1 MLRAPFAGLLVV
13 LSAAHATAQQ
23 GAYNSTI
30 TDPEVKLRAGPSDG
44 FPDTGVLRQGTPV
57 VVQKEEG
64 GWLAINAPQGSISWV
79 QAQFIQDPQQEQP
92 PESRTAPRNVF
103 VETDTDVTIATGKVG
118 LAQPLEIR
126 RVKLP
131 PGTELVVIGQRVT
144 FSGKGWYPILPP
156 HGDVR
161 YVPKTAVRLEKAVNA
176 EYTVRVNE
184 HATPIGPGVS
194 GSPSATPAGG
204 PLASI
209 PSPAVTP
216 TAGVTA
222 SKPAVNHPLWIKAEA
237 AERDNRIKDAED
249 LYFQLAE
256 EMNRTGGDN
265 EIVNQCFSRVHMLRR
280 KEREARGTPTSTSAT
295 PTSIMKPPTTR
306 EDRGVRPGTPEPLPP
321 AVNTAG
327 TTGAKDERETL
338 RGVLKY
344 STLTPRGL
352 NGRLYMI
359 ESPQGGEVKA
369 FVAEGTGVDL
379 SYYVG
384 RSVEISGSV
393 TTAYGLRRTCIVA
406 TNVELSR

>member
-1 MLRAPFAGLLVV
+1 MLRAPFAGLFVV
-13 LSAAHATAQQ
+13 LSAAHATAQP
-23 GAYNSTI
+23 GVYKGTI
-30 TDPEVKLRAGPSDG
+30 TDPEVKLRAGGSDQY
-44 FPDTGVLRQGTPV
+44 PDTGTLRQGTPV
-57 VVQKEEG
+57 VVEKEEG
-64 GWLAINAPQGSISWV
+64 NWLAITAPQGSISWV
-79 QAQFIQDPQQEQP
+79 QVQFIQDTQKDQP
-92 PESRTAPRNVF
+92 PESRTSPRSVF
-103 VETDTDVTIATGKVG
+103 VETDTDVDVTIATGKVG
-118 LAQPLEIR
+118 LAQPLQIR

-131 PGTELVVIGQRVT
+131 PGTELFVIGQSVT
-144 FSGKGWYPILPP
+144 FSGKTWYPILPP

-161 YVPKTAVRLEKAVNA
+161 WVPKTAVRLEKAVNT
-176 EYTVRVNE
+176 EYTVHVNE
-184 HATPIGPGVS
+184 HATPIAPGS
-194 GSPSATPAGG
+194 TASPAATPAGG
-204 PLASI
+204 PVASI
-209 PSPAVTP
+209 PGPAVTP
-216 TAGVTA
+216 TAGTTA

-295 PTSIMKPPTTR
+295 PTSLMKPPTTR
-306 EDRGVRPGTPEPLPP
+306 EDRSVRPGTPEALPP
-321 AVNTAG
+321 AAN

-384 RSVEISGSV
+384 RSVEITGSV
-393 TTAYGLRRTCIVA
+393 TTAYGLKRTCIVA